1 MLYITKTWLSDY
13 VSDGE
18 ILPHGYVLYRKDR
31 PSRGGGVLVAVT
43 ESLFSSI
50 IPFPPDLEIVS
61 VQGNDFVI
69 SCVYVPPD
77 SSLSYVSSLVH
88 FLSDLVSCFSKCT
101 FVGDFNFPVIDWFT
115 LTSTSIASTCFCD
128 FVFACNLTQ
137 HVLEPTHTHEV

>member
-1 MLYITKTWLSDY
+1 MLCITETWLSDY

-50 IPFPPDLEIVS
+50 IPSPPDLEIVS
-61 VQGNDFVI
+61 VKIGQGNDSVI

-77 SSLSYVSSLVH
+77 SLLSYIYSLVH

-101 FVGDFNFPVIDWFT
+101 FVGDFNFPIIDWFT
-115 LTSTSIASTCFCD
+115 LISI
-128 FVFACNLTQ
+128 
-137 HVLEPTHTHEV
+137 